1 MATVAGRYRYVVV
14 EGPIGVGKTTLSRR
28 LAGTYECDLVLEQ
41 PFDNPFLERFYAD
54 PKGAALPTQLHYLFQ
69 RARQCQEMRQA
80 DLFEPVRVADY
91 LLAKDRLFA
100 QLTLDDDELSLYEM
114 VYEKLA
120 IDAPVPDLVIYLQ
133 ASVPVL
139 MSRVAQ
145 RGIEFERHITE
156 DYLRRL
162 SEAYTRFFH
171 NYGDSP
177 LLIVNT
183 DHADFANGDANY
195 LQLLDQVQ
203 RLGRGRHYFNP
214 AMPPPGVGG
223 NEPGASS

>member
-1 MATVAGRYRYVVV
+1 MGAVAGRYRYVVV

-28 LAGTYECDLVLEQ
+28 LAASFECDLLLEQ

-54 PKGAALPTQLHYLFQ
+54 PKNAALPTQLHFLFQ

-80 DLFEPVRVADY
+80 DLFEPVRVADF

-100 QLTLDDDELSLYEM
+100 QLTLDDDELNLYEM

-139 MSRVAQ
+139 MSRVAR
-145 RGIEFERHITE
+145 RGIEFERQISE
-156 DYLRRL
+156 DYLSRL
-162 SEAYTRFFH
+162 SETYTRYFH
-171 NYGDSP
+171 HYSDSP

-183 DHADFANGDANY
+183 DRADFAQGDANY
-195 LQLLDQVQ
+195 RQLLEQIQ

-214 AMPPPGVGG
+214 ATPPPLSGRDDQGG
-223 NEPGASS
+223 PG